1 MGRLG
6 KGGLIP
12 WLGAHARHGLLR
24 MRVVCML
31 IASGRRLY
39 RSREVDVATFVVCGS
54 GQVAQAPY
62 SIPKV
67 CAGALPRRAC
77 TRGWL
82 LRRRAIRIS
91 AACWEIKPGVG

>member
-12 WLGAHARHGLLR
+12 WPGAHAWHGLLR

-31 IASGRRLY
+31 IACGRRLY
-39 RSREVDVATFVVCGS
+39 RNRKVDVATFVVCGS

-62 SIPKV
+62 TIPKV

-77 TRGWL
+77 T
-82 LRRRAIRIS
+82 
-91 AACWEIKPGVG
+91 